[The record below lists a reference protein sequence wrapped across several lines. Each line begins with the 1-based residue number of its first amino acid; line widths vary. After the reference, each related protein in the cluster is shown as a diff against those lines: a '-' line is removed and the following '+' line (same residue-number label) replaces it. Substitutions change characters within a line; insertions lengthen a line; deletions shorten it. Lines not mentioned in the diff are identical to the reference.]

1 MDATRRE
8 PMTGTDSQG
17 LTRRTFLAGAGV
29 LGAATLGAATTAPFL
44 PTKAAAAEDEA
55 AASEEAIAQLNPYE
69 DTPSPYA
76 EDTTSSLGERAFI
89 EKQYFPEQPAPEVT
103 EYECDVLVVG
113 CGWAGL
119 HAAVTAADAGASV
132 VVVDKGRPGYSGLS
146 PFSQGATYH
155 IEGYDD
161 REASLLAMTMAGEY
175 VANLDWFN
183 VWLDESQGCVEQ
195 NKEFGFMERYPSAT
209 EAGYWDAWDPK
220 GYRQAYQDKMRQ
232 PKWMGVLQDR
242 NITVVDQTM
251 LVDLVVTDGRVT
263 GGVGLH
269 VKSATPITFNAKAVC
284 LCTGTGSM
292 KSTGYPTSGDTF
304 DGEYICTN
312 LGLEFVGKEFD
323 DFHQTAS
330 YAPGSYFYD
339 NTWEYSENMNGA
351 SIGATME
358 GMDEYVVKKLNSK
371 IKYRNMSVLKGLDP
385 VDGSQWQSAFTA
397 ASVTGHDGGESDPG
411 DRGSFTRSKE
421 RVRDIFGAAPGMN
434 SQMSCGVFCGWDD
447 VDGFTGIPGL
457 YVAGNGIYG
466 CMVNGAVFAVQTNH
480 PGCCVMGNHSGAAA
494 AQYASEVELLALDED
509 QVIAIEEEIF
519 APSQR
524 ATGVDPNWIIERLRD
539 ILVNPGV
546 HIVKSEKALQAA
558 LMQIELIRDNYLPMM
573 MGYTGHDLRL
583 CLEAKHKC
591 RSAEMKVKANLFRTE
606 SRGLHYR
613 SDYPYRDDE
622 NWLCHVGVG
631 LDENGEIVCRKI
643 DIPDSWKGDISKSHE
658 ERYLVLFPGEAEA
671 LGIEQA

>member
-1 MDATRRE
+1 MSTKPVKRVDSNMPSRRE
-8 PMTGTDSQG
+8 FLGNVGIAGAVAAASG
-17 LTRRTFLAGAGV
+17 LTAG
-29 LGAATLGAATTAPFL
+29 ATTA
-44 PTKAAAAEDEA
+44 TADEA
-55 AASEEAIAQLNPYE
+55 AQPQVNPY
-69 DTPSPYA
+69 DDVPGPYA
-76 EDTTSSLGERAFI
+76 EDTSSSLGEKAFI
-89 EKQYFPEQPAPEVT
+89 EKQYMPQQPAPEIT

-132 VVVDKGRPGYSGLS
+132 VVVDKGRPGFSGLS

-155 IEGYDD
+155 IEGIDD
-161 REASLLAMTMAGEY
+161 REASRVAMMMAGEY
-175 VANLDWFN
+175 VANLDWFDL
-183 VWLDESQGCVEQ
+183 WLDESEECVEQ
-195 NKEFGFMERYPSAT
+195 NRAFGFMETYPSAT
-209 EAGYWDAWDPK
+209 EAGYWDKWDPK
-220 GYRQAYQDKMRQ
+220 GYRNEFADKMRQ
-232 PKWMGVLQDR
+232 PEWMGVLADHG
-242 NITVVDQTM
+242 ITVVDHTM
-251 LVDLVVTDGRVT
+251 LVDLVTGEDGQVT

-269 VKSATPITFNAKAVC
+269 VKSATPITFTCKAVC
-284 LCTGTGSM
+284 MCTGTGSM
-292 KSTGYPTSGDTF
+292 KPTGYPTSSDTF

-312 LGLEFVGKEFD
+312 LGLTFVGKEFD

-351 SIGATME
+351 SVGATME
-358 GMDEYVVKKLNSK
+358 GMNDYVVKKLNSK
-371 IKYRNMSVLKGLDP
+371 ILYRNMSVLNGLAP
-385 VDGSQWQSAFTA
+385 VDGHEWQSAFTA
-397 ASVTGHDGGESDPG
+397 ASLTGHDGGASDPRDIG
-411 DRGSFTRSKE
+411 FKRSKE

-447 VDGFTGIPGL
+447 REGKTNVPGL

-480 PGCCVMGNHSGAAA
+480 PGCCVMGNHAGAAA
-494 AQYASEVELLALDED
+494 AAYAAANEQAQLDRA
-509 QVIAIEEEIF
+509 QVDAIVDEIF
-519 APSQR
+519 APSR
-524 ATGVDPNWIIERLRD
+524 REKGVDPNWVIERLRD

-546 HIVKSEKALQAA
+546 HIVKSEKALTAA
-558 LMQIELIRDNYLPMM
+558 LMQIELIRDNYLPML

-622 NWLCHVGVG
+622 NWLCHVGVY
-631 LDENGEIVCRKI
+631 LDENGEIACRKI
-643 DIPDSWKGDISKSHE
+643 DIPDSWKGDVSLDHKD
-658 ERYLVLFPGEAEA
+658 RYLVLFPGEAKA
-671 LGIEQA
+671 LGLDN

>member
-1 MDATRRE
+1 MGNDQGFMPSSVQEGISRRNF
-8 PMTGTDSQG
+8 
-17 LTRRTFLAGAGV
+17 LTAGGI
-29 LGAATLGAATTAPFL
+29 LGASTIVSSMVGCAPKEPLSDTATAESDAPYYDD
-44 PTKAAAAEDEA
+44 A
-55 AASEEAIAQLNPYE
+55 
-69 DTPSPYA
+69 PSPNA
-76 EDTTSSLGERAFI
+76 EDTTSSLGEKAFV
-89 EKQYFPEQPAPEVT
+89 EKKYFPEQPAPETT
-103 EYECDVLVVG
+103 EYTCDVLVVG

-161 REASLLAMTMAGEY
+161 REASVTAMTMAGEY

-183 VWLDESQGCVEQ
+183 LWLDESESVVEQ
-195 NKEFGFMERYPSAT
+195 NKEFGFMETYPSAT
-209 EAGYWDAWDPK
+209 ESGYWDKWDPK
-220 GYRQAYQDKMRQ
+220 GYRREFEDKMRQ
-232 PKWMGVLQDR
+232 PKWMGVLEDR
-242 NITVVDQTM
+242 GITVVEHTM
-251 LVDLVVTDGRVT
+251 LVDLVTTDGKVT
-263 GGVGLH
+263 GGVGFH
-269 VKSATPITFNAKAVC
+269 TKSATPITFSAKAVC

-304 DGEYICTN
+304 DGEYMCTN
-312 LGLEFVGKEFD
+312 LGLTFVGKEFD

-330 YAPGSYFYD
+330 FAPGSYYYD

-351 SIGATME
+351 SVGATME
-358 GMDEYVVKKLNSK
+358 GMNEYVVKKLNSK
-371 IKYRNMSVLKGLDP
+371 IKYRNMSVLQGLSP
-385 VDGSQWQSAFTA
+385 VDGSQWQSTFTA
-397 ASVTGHDGGESDPG
+397 ASVTGHDGDSSDPG

-447 VDGFTGIPGL
+447 TDGFTGVPGL

-480 PGCCVMGNHSGAAA
+480 PGCCVMGNHAGAAA
-494 AQYASEVELLALDED
+494 ADYAASTEMESLDQA
-509 QVIAIEEEIF
+509 QVDAIVEEIF
-519 APSQR
+519 APSTR
-524 ATGVDPNWIIERLRD
+524 AKGVDPNWVIERLRD
-539 ILVNPGV
+539 ILVAPGV
-546 HIVKSEKALQAA
+546 HVVKNEKALQAA
-558 LMQIELIRDNYLPMM
+558 LMQIEILRDDFVPMM

-613 SDYPYRDDE
+613 SDYAFRNDE
-622 NWLCHVGVG
+622 EWLCHVGVS
-631 LDENGEIVCRKI
+631 LDENGEVVCRKI
-643 DIPDSWKGDISKSHE
+643 DIPDSWKGDTSKKHE

-671 LGIEQA
+671 LGIEVEESGH